1 MIHASV
7 FGKTSD
13 GRDVLAFKI
22 KDGVNEATILNLGG
36 IVQSLKV
43 ADKDGNPID
52 VILGYNDVASY
63 RGFHS

>member
-22 KDGVNEATILNLGG
+22 KDGLNEATILNYGG
-36 IVQSLKV
+36 IIQS
-43 ADKDGNPID
+43 
-52 VILGYNDVASY
+52 
-63 RGFHS
+63 